1 MGAKQSRLSDQDFLF
16 LEEETGMSKATL
28 QVEKFRP
35 SVQSPNFV
43 HIYRCGTPTSWK
55 TAQVESSLRR
65 NSSKFMLYW
74 QKSSQGNISHVNI
87 WCSSM
92 FWNRV
97 YWDILRQTLISW
109 YLAFGRIDIST
120 WQKRTGKNQ
129 DSRYCTQSGKSSFT
143 WVSPPPH
150 NVLK

>member
-28 QVEKFRP
+28 QVGKFRP
-35 SVQSPNFV
+35 EHKMIWSVQSLFCFRKENLV
-43 HIYRCGTPTSWK
+43 YIYRCGMPTSWK

-65 NSSKFMLYW
+65 NSFKFMLSW

-92 FWNRV
+92 FWNKV
-97 YWDILRQTLISW
+97 FMVFDLRGK
-109 YLAFGRIDIST
+109 GRD
-120 WQKRTGKNQ
+120 
-129 DSRYCTQSGKSSFT
+129 SFT
-143 WVSPPPH
+143 KNLFTTFDTDKSGTIDFRWKKWKYESG
-150 NVLK
+150 LC